1 MKLTKQQELFA
12 IEVSKGK
19 SLTDAYLK
27 AYPTSKNWTK
37 NSLWVNASKLASD
50 AKVALRIDS
59 LKTKIS
65 NALDEK
71 AIIEVKDIIE
81 LHAKIIKSDIKD
93 YLSFKTVDIVL
104 KDDEDGTPRS
114 YSQMGVRIK
123 DSDEV
128 DGKLIKKVSINNK
141 GDFAFELYDKQDS
154 LKEMARIMGLYDDK
168 AKILFPEPLQINVAS
183 ELDTEQL
190 EDLLKILDRKK

>member
-1 MKLTKQQELFA
+1 MKLTKQQETFC
-12 IEVSKGK
+12 IEIAKGN
-19 SLTDAYLK
+19 SQIDSFRK
-27 AYPTSKNWTK
+27 AYPHSKKWSN
-37 NSLWVNASKLASD
+37 NAVSVDASRLV
-50 AKVALRIDS
+50 KKPNIHLRIEEIKGKMS
-59 LKTKIS
+59 K
-65 NALDEK
+65 AAEEK

-93 YLSFKTVDIVL
+93 YLSFKTVDVVL